1 MPQQFASD
9 NNAGICP
16 EALEALERA
25 NAEGHAPG
33 YGDDAWTRKACTRL
47 RELFETDAQV
57 FFVFNGTAA
66 NALAL
71 AQLCKPYHAI
81 IAHAFSHI
89 EEDEAG
95 APALFSGGA
104 KIVTADTP
112 LAKLTPEA
120 VDALAKKGQRGVHH
134 VKARALSITQATELG
149 TVYTAGEVA
158 ALTQAARRHGLK
170 VHMDG
175 ARFANALA
183 TLGGSPADLSWRA
196 GVDVLCLGGVKNGL

>member
-1 MPQQFASD
+1 MPCCAPMPRGTCRATATTRGRRRPARACAS
-9 NNAGICP
+9 CSRP
-16 EALEALERA
+16 
-25 NAEGHAPG
+25 
-33 YGDDAWTRKACTRL
+33 T
-47 RELFETDAQV
+47 AQV

-71 AQLCKPYHAI
+71 AQLCQPYHAV

-95 APALFSGGA
+95 AAALFSGGA

-112 LAKLTPEA
+112 LAKLTPAA

-149 TVYTAGEVA
+149 TVYTPAEVGV
-158 ALTQAARRHGLK
+158 LTEVARRHGLK

-183 TLGGSPADLSWRA
+183 TLRARRRIFPGAPASTCCA
-196 GVDVLCLGGVKNGL
+196 SGA